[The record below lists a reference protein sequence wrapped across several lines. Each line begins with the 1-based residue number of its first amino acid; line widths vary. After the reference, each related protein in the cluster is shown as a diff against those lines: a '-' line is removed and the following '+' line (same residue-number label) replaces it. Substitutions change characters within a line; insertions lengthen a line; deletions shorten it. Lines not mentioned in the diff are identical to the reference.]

1 MPGERDLVNTILS
14 FVGGELSTASAKAT
28 KLVSATS
35 STSSA
40 SHSAIMLPTVLP
52 SLSSG
57 YMSASSTESVQHRN
71 PPVPASV
78 IVGVS
83 IAIAA
88 AILLIGLAA
97 FILRARCRR
106 NNMKRALG
114 TVSSPFVRF
123 GPSTPGWGG
132 SGLGDVSH
140 DRQQSFE
147 QAAQTKAGACL
158 NSNLT
163 PTRHHAGGH
172 QHHPSETDSAISAL
186 CMQMA
191 RLEAELRE
199 SMALM
204 APPTYA

>member
-1 MPGERDLVNTILS
+1 V
-14 FVGGELSTASAKAT
+14 AT
-28 KLVSATS
+28 
-35 STSSA
+35 
-40 SHSAIMLPTVLP
+40 
-52 SLSSG
+52 
-57 YMSASSTESVQHRN
+57 
-71 PPVPASV
+71 SV

-88 AILLIGLAA
+88 AILLIVLAA
-97 FILRARCRR
+97 LILRARYRR

-114 TVSSPFVRF
+114 TVSPFVRF

-158 NSNLT
+158 NSNST

-172 QHHPSETDSAISAL
+172 QYHPSETDSAISAL